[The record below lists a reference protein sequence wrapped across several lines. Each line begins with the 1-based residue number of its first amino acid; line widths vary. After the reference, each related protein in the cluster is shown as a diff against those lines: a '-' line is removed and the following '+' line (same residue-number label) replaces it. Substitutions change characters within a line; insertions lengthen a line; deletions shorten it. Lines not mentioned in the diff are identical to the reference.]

1 MDHQTFA
8 QLLGNYGEF
17 FGSIAV
23 VATLA
28 YLARQVQQSSQL
40 SRMQLNTGGLESFS
54 RFRQMQNE
62 NPEVVVKMESG
73 AQLSETEN
81 IIARNIVLEAL
92 LACGTTYDNSK
103 IADPTRAASIV
114 STGLRLLERFNW
126 PLDEVVAVLEVG
138 GFGEFAERLGRK

>member
-1 MDHQTFA
+1 MDHLTIA

-23 VATLA
+23 VATLV
-28 YLARQVQQSSQL
+28 YLARQVHQSSQL
-40 SRMQLNTGGLESFS
+40 SRMQLNTGGLESFA

-62 NPEVVVKMESG
+62 NAEVVVKMESG
-73 AQLSETEN
+73 ADLSETEN

-92 LACGTTYDNSK
+92 LACATTYDNSK
-103 IADPTRAASIV
+103 IAEPARAESIL

-126 PLDEVVAVLEVG
+126 PLDEVIAVLDVG
-138 GFGEFAERLGRK
+138 GFGDFAERLRQK